1 MDRRLMEA
9 EAIVFDIGQV
19 LLFFDGYRVSSL
31 LPERHRARLHDAMFS
46 GPDRLWPLFDLG
58 VESNEAI
65 SRRIAEKAGCPEDW
79 PDVEGLLVRFPET
92 LEPLPMSRL
101 LPELK
106 GLGKRLY
113 CLTNFPEPSLSL
125 TCQRFAFFREMDGM
139 VVSAREKIVKP
150 DPAIFRLLARRFSLV
165 PSKTLFID
173 DLEEN
178 TVSAAKEGFRVWHY
192 AGEDRIF

>member
-1 MDRRLMEA
+1 M
-9 EAIVFDIGQV
+9 FD
-19 LLFFDGYRVSSL
+19 
-31 LPERHRARLHDAMFS
+31 
-46 GPDRLWPLFDLG
+46 GPDRLWSLFDLG
-58 VESNEAI
+58 AESNEVI
-65 SRRIAEKAGCPEDW
+65 SKRIAERAGCPGDW

-113 CLTNFPEPSLSL
+113 CLTNFPEPSLTL

-139 VVSAREKIVKP
+139 VVSAREKLVKP

-178 TVSAAKEGFRVWHY
+178 TASAAKEGFRVWHY